1 MEEIFENMGEDYE
14 KFVKGYEEFIE
25 KLENK
30 TILKLLTQ
38 NICLINMKGEK

>member
-14 KFVKGYEEFIE
+14 KFVESYEEFIE

-30 TILKLLTQ
+30 
-38 NICLINMKGEK
+38 KGGNYEKNFYK